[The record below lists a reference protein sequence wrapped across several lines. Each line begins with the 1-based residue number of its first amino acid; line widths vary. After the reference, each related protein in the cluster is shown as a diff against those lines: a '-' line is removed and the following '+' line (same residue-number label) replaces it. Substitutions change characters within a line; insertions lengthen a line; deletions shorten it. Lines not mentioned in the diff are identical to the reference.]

1 MSERLELGLET
12 MRNEIDSKVKSFFS
26 SCVHCG
32 ICAEACLFYTETRDP
47 RYTPIYK
54 TEPLRK
60 LWQKEYTFWGKL
72 TTALGISKPM
82 TEADLSDWEELV
94 YDGCSMCGRC
104 SMVCPVGVDISM
116 VIFKTKHG
124 LAKAGYSPEGLV
136 GATKRA
142 LEIGSPMGVTLTTV
156 KAVIKHAEANTGL
169 TIPMDVE
176 GADYLALLSSNEI
189 AMYPEYLESIAR
201 IFEHAGVSWTLSSDI
216 FEATNSGLQI
226 GNKKIAGQLVQ
237 RVVDG
242 AEKLGVK
249 NVISPECGH
258 AYTALRWEGPNFIGR
273 AYPFRV
279 VHILELLDELLAAGR
294 LITTGMETER
304 LTFHDPCSIV
314 RRGGIEAQPRRLLE
328 PLAKNFVEMTDHGTM
343 NWCCGGGGGVSSNE
357 RAEGL
362 KLTVFNKKKSQIDAL
377 QVDAVVTA
385 CSNCRMVMEEGVEQ
399 NEMEVELLGLTEII
413 AEHLVEKPALVKA
426 ER

>member
-1 MSERLELGLET
+1 MSERLEKGLNVLRAE
-12 MRNEIDSKVKSFFS
+12 MDHKVKSFFS

-32 ICAEACLFYTETRDP
+32 VCAESCLFYTETQDP

-60 LWQKEYTFWGKL
+60 LWKKEYSFWGKL
-72 TTALGISKPM
+72 STKLGISKPM
-82 TEADLSDWEELV
+82 TEADLADWEELV

-116 VIFKTKHG
+116 VIFKVKHA
-124 LAKAGYSPEGLV
+124 LAVAGFSPEGLV

-142 LEIGSPMGVTLTTV
+142 LEIGSPMGITMTTV
-156 KAVIKHAEANTGL
+156 RAMIKHVEEDTGL
-169 TIPMDVE
+169 SVPMDVE
-176 GADYLALLSSNEI
+176 GAEYMALLSSNEI
-189 AMYPEYLESIAR
+189 ALYPEYLEALVK
-201 IFEHAGVSWTLSSDI
+201 IFDHAGVSWTLSSSA

-226 GNKKIAGQLVQ
+226 GNKAIAGQLVQ

-242 AEKLGVK
+242 AEKLKVK
-249 NVISPECGH
+249 TVISPECGH
-258 AYTALRWEGPNFIGR
+258 AYTALRWEGPNFIGK

-279 VHILELLDELLAAGR
+279 VHILELLDELQAQGK
-294 LITTGMETER
+294 IQTTGKETER

-314 RRGGIEAQPRRLLE
+314 RRGGIQAQPRNLLGPIAE
-328 PLAKNFVEMTDHGTM
+328 NFVEMADHGSM

-357 RAEGL
+357 RAEEL
-362 KLTVFNKKKSQIDAL
+362 KLTAFNKKKSQIDAL
-377 QVDAVVTA
+377 NVDAVVTA
-385 CSNCRMVMEEGVEQ
+385 CSNCRMVMEEGVEV

-413 AEHLVEKPALVKA
+413 AEHLAEKRPG
-426 ER
+426 

>member
-12 MRNEIDSKVKSFFS
+12 LRGEIDSKVESFFS
-26 SCVHCG
+26 SCVRCG
-32 ICAEACLFYTETRDP
+32 ICAESCLFYTETNDP

-60 LWQKEYTFWGKL
+60 LWQKEYSFWGKL
-72 TTALGISKPM
+72 TTALGISQPM
-82 TEADLSDWEELV
+82 TEADLADWEELV

-104 SMVCPVGVDISM
+104 SMVCPLGVDISM
-116 VIFKTKHG
+116 IIFKVKHG
-124 LAKAGYSPEGLV
+124 LAKAGFSPEGLV
-136 GATKRA
+136 GATRRA
-142 LEIGSPMGVTLTTV
+142 VEIGSPMGVTLTTV
-156 KAVIKHAEANTGL
+156 KAMIKHAEENTGL
-169 TIPMDVE
+169 PIPMDVE

-189 AMYPEYLESIAR
+189 ALYPEYLESIAR
-201 IFEHAGVSWTLSSDI
+201 IFKHAGVSWTLSSEA

-226 GNKKIAGQLVQ
+226 GNKAIAGQLVQ

-242 AEKLGVK
+242 AEKLKVK

-279 VHILELLDELLAAGR
+279 VHILELLDELRAEGR
-294 LITTGMETER
+294 LKTSGMESER

-314 RRGGIEAQPRRLLE
+314 RRGGVEAQPRRLLE
-328 PLAKNFVEMTDHGTM
+328 PLAQNFVEMTDHGAM

-357 RAEGL
+357 RAEDL
-362 KLTVFNKKKSQIDAL
+362 KLTAFNRKKSQIDEL
-377 QVDAVVTA
+377 KVDAVVTA
-385 CSNCRMVMEEGVEQ
+385 CSNCRMVMEDGVEA

-413 AEHLVEKPALVKA
+413 AEHLVDESPA
-426 ER
+426 